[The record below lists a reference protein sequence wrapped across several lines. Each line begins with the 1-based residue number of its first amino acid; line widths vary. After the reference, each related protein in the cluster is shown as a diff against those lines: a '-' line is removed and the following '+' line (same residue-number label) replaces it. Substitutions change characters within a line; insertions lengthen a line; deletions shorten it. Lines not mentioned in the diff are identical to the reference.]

1 MVVYDEEGQ
10 PSGIKYQLLAPIL
23 LNELQKQHSVVTAQ
37 QQEIEGL
44 KSQLQ
49 LQNAAFQERLSRLET
64 LVTTQMQTAV
74 DKASQ
79 ATTTANGGS
88 Q

>member
-1 MVVYDEEGQ
+1 MGEADAAAVGQNVVVM
-10 PSGIKYQLLAPIL
+10 L
-23 LNELQKQHSVVTAQ
+23 AQ

-49 LQNAAFQERLSRLET
+49 LQNAAFQERLSRLES

-74 DKASQ
+74 ADKTTQ
-79 ATTTANGGS
+79 PTTPATGGL